1 MKNFIFSLNFRS
13 FSFAYDIILAK
24 LAGRREFRTG
34 WIQKRRDSEKKGFRK
49 EGIQKRRNSGEEG
62 YRTRRDEEQVGCR
75 TVAI

>member
-34 WIQKRRDSEKKGFRK
+34 WIQKRRNSE
-49 EGIQKRRNSGEEG
+49 EEG